1 MENNLKIINSNNQLI
16 NDNNNLFIGN
26 LRRVNG
32 LNKNSKK
39 LISHDNP
46 FKIKLKSH
54 QDVLLYRVLELDEKA
69 SQSNLP
75 FGIMSDKPGSGK
87 TFVILALIYYS
98 IKFFNSKGSN
108 IIVVPHNI
116 YTQWINAIDN
126 FLGKLLKYLC
136 LVDYKEINQLYVDK
150 SILYNYDIII
160 TTPLIYDVFAA
171 TINSLNIYV
180 RRIFF
185 DEADSMKNLLVNA
198 INSKMTWFVSASISS
213 VFDSVTLKAK
223 IGKYDLY
230 LPNLLTNECW
240 CESEF
245 IDSNIKLPKIH
256 LEQFICKNFY
266 IDLILSNI
274 LTKEQLKFINAHDYT
289 NIRNECG
296 GNMIKSTQDIIR
308 YLYEYSNKIISDTSA
323 VIKELDKNKV
333 KAPDTKNKTLMKKQ
347 FYLKRIENIK
357 IIALKYKLCINCF
370 EHITY
375 NADNPNKL
383 PCGDLIC
390 QECVKKNNLC
400 ITCNKIH
407 TVDTLSEEYFKSD
420 KILKEFLLKSKF
432 DKFKILESILE
443 ICDNKIIIYS
453 EFRGLHNYLKNYSI
467 INNIKIEELNG
478 GNIKDIDKI
487 LIRFKNETDLK
498 ILLIDDAYFGVGVN
512 IEYTTDLIFFHNID
526 NKIKTQL
533 IGRAQRYGRK
543 NSLNIWEIKYWNEEN
558 YSMQKIKKSNNSSS
572 SSEKESV

>member
-1 MENNLKIINSNNQLI
+1 MENNLQIINENNKIINENNS
-16 NDNNNLFIGN
+16 LFIGN

-39 LISHDNP
+39 LISHENP

-54 QDVLLYRVLELDEKA
+54 QEVLLYRVIELDEKA
-69 SQSNLP
+69 SLSNLP

-136 LVDYKEINQLYVDK
+136 LIDYKEINQLYVDK

-245 IDSNIKLPKIH
+245 IDSNIKLPKVH

-296 GNMIKSTQDIIR
+296 GYMVKSTQDIIR
-308 YLYEYSNKIISDTSA
+308 HLYEYSNKIILDTSA

-347 FYLKRIENIK
+347 LYLKRIENIK

-370 EHITY
+370 EHFSY
-375 NADNPNKL
+375 NVGNPNKL

-400 ITCNKIH
+400 LTCNKIH
-407 TVDTLSEEYFKSD
+407 PIDTLTEEYFKSD
-420 KILKEFLLKSKF
+420 KIIKEFLLKSKL

-443 ICDNKIIIYS
+443 ICDKKIIIYS

-467 INNIKIEELNG
+467 NNNIKIEELNG

-487 LIRFKNETDLK
+487 LIRFKNEADLK

-512 IEYTTDLIFFHNID
+512 IEYTTDLIFFHNIE

-558 YSMQKIKKSNNSSS
+558 YSMQKINKSNNSSS
-572 SSEKESV
+572 SSEKESD